1 MNDLGVNRTSKS
13 EGEVSH
19 ILLSAI
25 TYAIVSFREEYN
37 VTSVTPTTPVENL
50 TTTYIYT
57 DVEVPNSTYST
68 SLPPVTTPVPW
79 PSSPALP
86 SSTSEPDSQALLYVS
101 AIVFFYGAVLLT
113 LLWMQLR
120 RRAVPSV
127 DEELYAVLINREEL
141 ARRDMLLRH
150 KLNVLRIDGIKDGY
164 MLDHIPEH
172 TLWYHANLLVYLFG
186 KQKMLFKNSFA

>member
-13 EGEVSH
+13 EGEVGDI
-19 ILLSAI
+19 ILGAI
-25 TYAIVSFREEYN
+25 TYAIVSFSEEYN
-37 VTSVTPTTPVENL
+37 VTMVTPTIPVENL
-50 TTTYIYT
+50 TTILINT
-57 DVEVPNSTYST
+57 DGEEPNSTYS
-68 SLPPVTTPVPW
+68 SALPPVTTPVPSS
-79 PSSPALP
+79 PSPALP

-101 AIVFFYGAVLLT
+101 AIVLFYGAVLLT

-141 ARRDMLLRH
+141 ARRDILLRH

-164 MLDHIPEH
+164 LLDHIPEH
-172 TLWYHANLLVYLFG
+172 TL
-186 KQKMLFKNSFA
+186 